1 MQHPPNGTLSAAEVG
16 ARQSSGRTSTSY
28 LQSSSLELPP
38 VDMVQVELLNGKLR
52 LLRLPFLSVAVQRTR
67 SAPGVRR
74 QATSVNPWFL
84 R

>member
-1 MQHPPNGTLSAAEVG
+1 
-16 ARQSSGRTSTSY
+16 
-28 LQSSSLELPP
+28 
-38 VDMVQVELLNGKLR
+38 MVQVELLNGKLR